1 MVHTDEDAVGV
12 KDDECV
18 EVALFSVLLPT
29 MSTARSATCH
39 LGSEVDPLVV
49 GETAEVPEKKV
60 VVVDVV
66 EAGLAAVRGGRDKF
80 KERGESLTRVAGA
93 VDCVLGQ
100 EQDVH
105 ALTISWKNHCN
116 YNRISLSRETR
127 VSISRISQDVN
138 NPFKNVIAPD

>member
-1 MVHTDEDAVGV
+1 
-12 KDDECV
+12 
-18 EVALFSVLLPT
+18 

-60 VVVDVV
+60 VMVNVV
-66 EAGLAAVRGGRDKF
+66 EAGLAAVRSGRDKF

-105 ALTISWKNHCN
+105 ALTISWKNQCN
-116 YNRISLSRETR
+116 YNRISLSRKTR
-127 VSISRISQDVN
+127 SSISRISQDVN
-138 NPFKNVIAPD
+138 NPFKNVLAPD

>member
-39 LGSEVDPLVV
+39 LGSEVDPSVV

-60 VVVDVV
+60 VVVHVV

-100 EQDVH
+100 EHDVH
-105 ALTISWKNHCN
+105 ALTISWN
-116 YNRISLSRETR
+116 TR
-127 VSISRISQDVN
+127 TSISRISLEVN
-138 NPFKNVIAPD
+138 NPFKNVTAPD

>member
-1 MVHTDEDAVGV
+1 MVHTDENAVGI
-12 KDDECV
+12 KNDECV

-29 MSTARSATCH
+29 MSTARSATCQ

-60 VVVDVV
+60 VVVHVV

-80 KERGESLTRVAGA
+80 KERGESLTREARA

-105 ALTISWKNHCN
+105 ALTTSWNTK
-116 YNRISLSRETR
+116 I
-127 VSISRISQDVN
+127 SISRISLDVN
-138 NPFKNVIAPD
+138 IPFENVMAPD

>member
-29 MSTARSATCH
+29 MFTARSATCH

-49 GETAEVPEKKV
+49 GKTAEVPEKKV
-60 VVVDVV
+60 VVVHVV

-80 KERGESLTRVAGA
+80 KEREESLTREAGA

-100 EQDVH
+100 EHDVD
-105 ALTISWKNHCN
+105 ALTISRNT
-116 YNRISLSRETR
+116 RI
-127 VSISRISQDVN
+127 SISRISLDVN
-138 NPFKNVIAPD
+138 IPFKNVTAPD